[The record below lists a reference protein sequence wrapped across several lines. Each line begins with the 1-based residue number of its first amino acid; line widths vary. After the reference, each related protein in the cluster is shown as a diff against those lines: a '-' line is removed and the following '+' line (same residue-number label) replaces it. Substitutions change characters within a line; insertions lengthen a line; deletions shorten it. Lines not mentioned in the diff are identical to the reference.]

1 MSEEWIK
8 GETLHIGRHSIT
20 VHYPELTPSERTRRE
35 QQVKD
40 TMARVMR
47 EYIHNKEARNHAEQ
61 HQPNL

>member
-8 GETLHIGRHSIT
+8 GETHKYGNVT
-20 VHYPELTPSERTRRE
+20 VNVYRPVLTTPEKAKRE

-47 EYIHNKEARNHAEQ
+47 EYIHNKEAKQHAEQ
-61 HQPNL
+61 HQPDR